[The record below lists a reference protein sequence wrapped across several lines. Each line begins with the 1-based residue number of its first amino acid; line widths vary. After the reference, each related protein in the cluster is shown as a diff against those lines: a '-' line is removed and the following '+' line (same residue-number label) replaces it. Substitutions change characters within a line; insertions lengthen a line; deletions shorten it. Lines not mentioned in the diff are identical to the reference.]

1 MSGAFGT
8 LSRYVGGRFVVAM
21 MGTLAV
27 CASLIIMIDL
37 VELLRMTGRTG
48 SIPVASVALI
58 VVLRLASYIEVLLP
72 FCVLVGSGVALIQL
86 NRRSEL
92 AVMRAAGMS
101 AWQFIGPGILVA
113 IVLGVLATAAFNPLA
128 AVTRAEADRLLAEL
142 YGREATPAF
151 GGGAS
156 GAWLRQQ
163 SVDGS
168 SVLSAS
174 AASRDGLTIYNPT
187 VLQFDAEGRFIER
200 VEGVRA
206 LLRDGYWQFEQAKV
220 ARPGREPEQ
229 FETFTVSTYLTPDRI
244 SDALGSAISLSFWQL
259 PGIINE
265 TERAGL
271 SAARFQV
278 QYDRHLS
285 RPMLLAV
292 MVLLAASVSLR
303 SFRSGGLQTMVGMGA
318 IGGLG
323 FLLFSEVSRQ
333 VGVAGL
339 TPSMMAVWVPV
350 LVALCGSL
358 TVLLH
363 QEDG

>member
-1 MSGAFGT
+1 MRIAFGT
-8 LSRYVGGRFVVAM
+8 LGRYVSGRFVIAM
-21 MGTLAV
+21 LGTFAV
-27 CASLIIMIDL
+27 CSSLIIMIDL

-48 SIPVASVALI
+48 SIPIASVALI
-58 VVLRLASYIEVLLP
+58 VTLRLASHVEVLLP
-72 FCVLVGSGVALIQL
+72 FCVMVGSGVTLIQL

-101 AWQFIGPGILVA
+101 AWQFIGPGLLVA
-113 IVLGVLATAAFNPLA
+113 MLLGVVATTVFNPLA
-128 AVTRAEADRLLAEL
+128 AVTRAEADRLLAEM
-142 YGREATPAF
+142 YGREASVL
-151 GGGAS
+151 GGSAS

-163 SVDGS
+163 GIDGS
-168 SVLSAS
+168 SVLNAS
-174 AASRDGLTIYNPT
+174 AASRDGRTIYNPS
-187 VLQFDAEGRFIER
+187 LLHFDGEGRFVER

-206 LLRDGYWQFEQAKV
+206 VLRDGYWQFEDARV
-220 ARPGREPEQ
+220 ARPGREAEQ
-229 FETFTVSTYLTPDRI
+229 FATYTVSTYLTPDRI
-244 SDALGSAISLSFWQL
+244 GDALGSAISLSFWQL
-259 PGIINE
+259 PGIIGE

-271 SAARFQV
+271 SAARFRV
-278 QYDRHLS
+278 QYDLHLS

-339 TPSMMAVWVPV
+339 TPSVMAVWVPV

>member
-1 MSGAFGT
+1 MRLAFGT
-8 LSRYVGGRFVVAM
+8 LGRYVAGRFSIAM
-21 MGTLAV
+21 LGTFAV
-27 CASLIIMIDL
+27 CASLIVMIDL

-48 SIPVASVALI
+48 TIPFVSVALI
-58 VVLRLASYIEVLLP
+58 VTLRLASHIEVLLP
-72 FCVLVGSGVALIQL
+72 FCVMVGAGVTLIQL

-101 AWQFIGPGILVA
+101 AWQFIGPALVVSGI
-113 IVLGVLATAAFNPLA
+113 LGVLSTIAFNPLA
-128 AVTRAEADRLLAEL
+128 AITRAEADRLLAEL
-142 YGREATPAF
+142 YGREASVL
-151 GGGAS
+151 GGSAS

-163 SVDGS
+163 GVDGS
-168 SVLSAS
+168 SVLNAS
-174 AASRDGLTIYNPT
+174 AASRDGRTIYNPT
-187 VLQFDAEGRFIER
+187 LLQFDAEGRFVER

-206 LLRDGYWQFEQAKV
+206 VLRDGYWQFEQARV
-220 ARPGREPEQ
+220 ARPGRESEQ
-229 FETFTVSTYLTPDRI
+229 FDTFTVSTYLTPDRI
-244 SDALGSAISLSFWQL
+244 GDALGSAISLSFWQL
-259 PGIINE
+259 PDIIDE

-271 SAARFQV
+271 SASRFRV
-278 QYDRHLS
+278 QYDMHMS

>member
-1 MSGAFGT
+1 MRGLFGT
-8 LSRYVGGRFVVAM
+8 LSRYVGGRFVIAM

-27 CASLIIMIDL
+27 CATLIIMIDL

-48 SIPVASVALI
+48 SIPMMSVALI
-58 VVLRLASYIEVLLP
+58 VGLRLASYIEVLLP

-101 AWQFIGPGILVA
+101 AWQFVGPGILVA
-113 IVLGVLATAAFNPLA
+113 LLLGVLATIAFNPIA

-142 YGREATPAF
+142 YGREASVL

-174 AASRDGLTIYNPT
+174 AASRDGLTVYNPT
-187 VLQFDAEGRFIER
+187 LLQFDAEGRFIER

-206 LLRDGYWQFEQAKV
+206 LLRDGYWQFDQAKV

-229 FETFTVSTYLTPDRI
+229 FDTFAVSTYLTPDRI
-244 SDALGSAISLSFWQL
+244 GDALGSAISLSFWQL
-259 PGIINE
+259 PGVIRE

-271 SAARFQV
+271 SPARFQV
-278 QYDRHLS
+278 QYDLHMS

-339 TPSMMAVWVPV
+339 TPSIMAVWVPV

>member
-1 MSGAFGT
+1 MRIAFGT
-8 LSRYVGGRFVVAM
+8 LGRYVAGRFMVAM
-21 MGTLAV
+21 AGTFAV

-48 SIPVASVALI
+48 SIPITSVSLI
-58 VVLRLASYIEVLLP
+58 VLLRLASHIEVLLP

-86 NRRSEL
+86 NRKSEL

-101 AWQFIGPGILVA
+101 AWQFVGPGIVVA
-113 IVLGVLATAAFNPLA
+113 VILGVLSTAAFNPLA
-128 AVTRAEADRLLAEL
+128 AITRAEADRLLAEL
-142 YGREATPAF
+142 YGREASVL
-151 GGGAS
+151 GGGSS

-163 SVDGS
+163 GVDGS
-168 SVLSAS
+168 SVLHAS
-174 AASRDGLTIYNPT
+174 AASRDGLIVYNPT
-187 VLQFDAEGRFIER
+187 LLQFDAEGKFVER

-206 LLRDGYWQFEQAKV
+206 SLRDGYWEFENAKV
-220 ARPGREPEQ
+220 ARPGREAEQ
-229 FETFTVSTYLTPDRI
+229 FDAFTVSTYLTPDRI
-244 SDALGSAISLSFWQL
+244 GDALGSAISLSFWQL
-259 PGIINE
+259 PAVIDE
-265 TERAGL
+265 TVRAGL

-278 QYDRHLS
+278 QYDMHLS
-285 RPMLLAV
+285 RPMLLVV

-318 IGGLG
+318 IGGVG

-339 TPSMMAVWVPV
+339 TPSLMAVWVPV

>member
-1 MSGAFGT
+1 MKGTFGT
-8 LSRYVGGRFVVAM
+8 LWRYIGGRFVIAM
-21 MGTLAV
+21 LGTLAV
-27 CASLIIMIDL
+27 CATLIIMIDL
-37 VELLRMTGRTG
+37 VELLRMTGRSG
-48 SIPVASVALI
+48 SIPMLTVAMI
-58 VVLRLASYIEVLLP
+58 VGLRLSSYIEVLLP

-101 AWQFIGPGILVA
+101 AWQFVGPGLLVA
-113 IVLGVLATAAFNPLA
+113 MSLGVLATVAFNPLA
-128 AVTRAEADRLLAEL
+128 AITRAEADRLLAEL
-142 YGREATPAF
+142 YGREASVF
-151 GGGAS
+151 GSGAA

-163 SVDGS
+163 GVDGS

-174 AASRDGLTIYNPT
+174 AASRDGLTVYNPT
-187 VLQFDAEGRFIER
+187 LLQFDADGRFVER

-229 FETFTVSTYLTPDRI
+229 FDTYAASTYLTPDRI
-244 SDALGSAISLSFWQL
+244 GDALGSAISLSFWQL
-259 PGIINE
+259 PGVISE

-278 QYDRHLS
+278 QYDLHLS

-303 SFRSGGLQTMVGMGA
+303 SFRSGGLQTMVGLGA

-339 TPSMMAVWVPV
+339 TPSLLAVWVPV
-350 LVALCGSL
+350 VVALCGSL

>member
-1 MSGAFGT
+1 MRGVFGT
-8 LSRYVGGRFVVAM
+8 LTRYVAGRFILATV
-21 MGTLAV
+21 GTLAV
-27 CASLIIMIDL
+27 CASLIVMIDL

-58 VVLRLASYIEVLLP
+58 VALRLASYVEVLLP
-72 FCVLVGSGVALIQL
+72 FCVMVGSGVALIQL

-101 AWQFIGPGILVA
+101 AWQFVGPGIAVA
-113 IVLGVLATAAFNPLA
+113 IALGMLATTTFNPLA
-128 AVTRAEADRLLAEL
+128 AATRAEADRLLAEL
-142 YGREATPAF
+142 YGREASAF

-156 GAWLRQQ
+156 GAWVRQQ

-168 SVLSAS
+168 SVLNAS
-174 AASRDGLTIYNPT
+174 AASRDGVTIYNPT
-187 VLQFDAEGRFIER
+187 LLQFDGEGRFVER

-206 LLRDGYWQFEQAKV
+206 LLRDGYWQIEQAKV

-229 FETFTVSTYLTPDRI
+229 FETFAVSTYLTPDRI

-259 PGIINE
+259 PGVIRE
-265 TERAGL
+265 TEQAGL

-278 QYDRHLS
+278 QYDLHLS

-339 TPSMMAVWVPV
+339 TPSLMAVWVPV

>member
-1 MSGAFGT
+1 MRLAFGT
-8 LSRYVGGRFVVAM
+8 IGRYVAGRFM
-21 MGTLAV
+21 ISMLGTFAV
-27 CASLIIMIDL
+27 CASLIVMIDL

-48 SIPVASVALI
+48 SIPFASVALI
-58 VVLRLASYIEVLLP
+58 VTLRLASHIEVLLP
-72 FCVLVGSGVALIQL
+72 FCVTVGAGVTLLQL

-101 AWQFIGPGILVA
+101 AWQFIGPALV
-113 IVLGVLATAAFNPLA
+113 VSGLLGVIATTAFNPLA
-128 AVTRAEADRLLAEL
+128 AITRAEADRLLAEL
-142 YGREATPAF
+142 YGREASVL
-151 GGGAS
+151 GGGSS

-163 SVDGS
+163 GADGS
-168 SVLSAS
+168 SVLNAS
-174 AASRDGLTIYNPT
+174 AASRDGRAIYNPT
-187 VLQFDAEGRFIER
+187 LLQFDSEGRFVER

-206 LLRDGYWQFEQAKV
+206 LLRDGYWQFEQARV

-229 FETFTVSTYLTPDRI
+229 FETFTASTYLTPDRI
-244 SDALGSAISLSFWQL
+244 GDALGSAISLSFWQL
-259 PGIINE
+259 PGVIDE

-271 SAARFQV
+271 SASRFRV
-278 QYDRHLS
+278 QYDMHMS

-303 SFRSGGLQTMVGMGA
+303 SFRSGGLQTMVGMGS

>member
-1 MSGAFGT
+1 MFGT
-8 LSRYVGGRFVVAM
+8 LSRYVGGRFVIAM
-21 MGTLAV
+21 AGTLAV
-27 CASLIIMIDL
+27 CGSLIVMIDL

-48 SIPVASVALI
+48 SIPMASVALI
-58 VVLRLASYIEVLLP
+58 VALRLASYIEVLLP

-101 AWQFIGPGILVA
+101 AWQFVGPGFLVA
-113 IVLGVLATAAFNPLA
+113 IMLGVLATAAFNPLA
-128 AVTRAEADRLLAEL
+128 AITRAEADRLLAEL
-142 YGREATPAF
+142 YGREATAL

-174 AASRDGLTIYNPT
+174 AASRDGLTVYNPT
-187 VLQFDAEGRFIER
+187 FLQFDAEGHFVER

-206 LLRDGYWQFEQAKV
+206 LLRDGYWQVEQAKV
-220 ARPGREPEQ
+220 ARPGREPET
-229 FETFTVSTYLTPDRI
+229 FETFAVSTYLTPDRI

-259 PGIINE
+259 PGIISE

-278 QYDRHLS
+278 QYDLHLS

-339 TPSMMAVWVPV
+339 TPSVMAVWVPV

>member
-1 MSGAFGT
+1 MRIAFGT
-8 LSRYVGGRFVVAM
+8 LGRYVSGRFVIAM
-21 MGTLAV
+21 LGTFAV

-48 SIPVASVALI
+48 SIPIASVALI
-58 VVLRLASYIEVLLP
+58 VTLRLASHVEVLLP
-72 FCVLVGSGVALIQL
+72 FCVMVGSGVTLIQL

-101 AWQFIGPGILVA
+101 AWQFIGPGLLVA
-113 IVLGVLATAAFNPLA
+113 LLLGVVATTVFNPLA

-142 YGREATPAF
+142 YGREASVL
-151 GGGAS
+151 GGNAS

-163 SVDGS
+163 GVDGS
-168 SVLSAS
+168 SVLNAS
-174 AASRDGLTIYNPT
+174 AASRDGRTIYNPS
-187 VLQFDAEGRFIER
+187 LLHFDAEGRFVER

-206 LLRDGYWQFEQAKV
+206 LLRDGYWQFEEARV
-220 ARPGREPEQ
+220 ARPGREAEQ
-229 FETFTVSTYLTPDRI
+229 FSTYTVSTYLTPDRI
-244 SDALGSAISLSFWQL
+244 GDALGSAISLSFWQL
-259 PGIINE
+259 PGIIGE

-271 SAARFQV
+271 SAARFRV
-278 QYDRHLS
+278 QYDLHLS

-303 SFRSGGLQTMVGMGA
+303 SFRSGGLQTMVGLGA

-339 TPSMMAVWVPV
+339 TPSVMAVWVPV

>member
-1 MSGAFGT
+1 MRGTFGT
-8 LSRYVGGRFVVAM
+8 LGRYVGGRFVIAM
-21 MGTLAV
+21 VGTLAV
-27 CASLIIMIDL
+27 CSSLIVMIDL
-37 VELLRMTGRTG
+37 VELLRMTGRQG

-58 VVLRLASYIEVLLP
+58 VGLRLSSYIEVLLP
-72 FCVLVGSGVALIQL
+72 FCVLVGAGVALIQL

-113 IVLGVLATAAFNPLA
+113 VTFGVLATIAFNPLA
-128 AVTRAEADRLLAEL
+128 AITRAEADRLLAEL
-142 YGREATPAF
+142 YGREASVL

-163 SVDGS
+163 GVDGS

-174 AASRDGLTIYNPT
+174 AASRDGLIVYNPT
-187 VLQFDAEGRFIER
+187 LLQFDAEGRFVER
-200 VEGVRA
+200 IEGVRA

-229 FETFTVSTYLTPDRI
+229 FDVYAASTYLTPDRI
-244 SDALGSAISLSFWQL
+244 GDALGSAISLSFWQL
-259 PGIINE
+259 PGVIRE

-278 QYDRHLS
+278 QYDLHLS

-339 TPSMMAVWVPV
+339 TPSLMAVWVPV

>member
-1 MSGAFGT
+1 MRGAFGT
-8 LSRYVGGRFVVAM
+8 LGRYIGGRFVLAM
-21 MGTLAV
+21 VGTLAV
-27 CASLIIMIDL
+27 CASLIVMIDL
-37 VELLRMTGRTG
+37 VELLRMTGRSG
-48 SIPVASVALI
+48 SIPIGSVALI
-58 VVLRLASYIEVLLP
+58 VGLRLSSYIEILLP

-101 AWQFIGPGILVA
+101 AWQFVGPGILVA
-113 IVLGVLATAAFNPLA
+113 ILLGTLATIAFNPLA
-128 AVTRAEADRLLAEL
+128 ALTRAEADRLLAEL
-142 YGREATPAF
+142 YGREASVL

-174 AASRDGLTIYNPT
+174 AASSDGLTVYNPT
-187 VLQFDAEGRFIER
+187 LLQFDAEGRFVER

-229 FETFTVSTYLTPDRI
+229 FDTFAVSTYLTPDRI
-244 SDALGSAISLSFWQL
+244 GDALGSAISLSFWQL
-259 PGIINE
+259 PGVIRE

-271 SAARFQV
+271 SPARFEV
-278 QYDRHLS
+278 QYDLHLS

-303 SFRSGGLQTMVGMGA
+303 SFRSGSLQTMVPMGA

-339 TPSMMAVWVPV
+339 TPSIMAVWVPV